1 MRNSEHKKILA
12 DLDALIVSFEK
23 IDETNGADDPQHKH
37 LEHLIMML
45 SEAFSYFEYND
56 AQIEDE

>member
-23 IDETNGADDPQHKH
+23 IDAENGVNDPQHKH
-37 LEHLIMML
+37 LENLIMML

>member
-12 DLDALIVSFEK
+12 DLNALIVSLEK
-23 IDETNGADDPQHKH
+23 IDAANGANDPQHKH
-37 LEHLIMML
+37 LENLIMML

>member
-23 IDETNGADDPQHKH
+23 IDAANGANDPQHEH